1 MLLIK
6 EVKKLK
12 GGNATR
18 HDQSFAKT
26 TAAWLCRATSCR
38 VRTVPVA
45 TRALVAWCLSQSTS
59 VILCYA
65 VTNTCSTALALASF
79 TSVVAAVRNDYI
91 SEESL
96 RRKKTEEKDE
106 AKSYHVET
114 KNEKE
119 EKI

>member
-1 MLLIK
+1 MLLTK

-45 TRALVAWCLSQSTS
+45 TRALVDVQPVPVLHS
-59 VILCYA
+59 VML
-65 VTNTCSTALALASF
+65 VPLLNTHDHILALAPLP
-79 TSVVAAVRNDYI
+79 VRN
-91 SEESL
+91 L
-96 RRKKTEEKDE
+96 
-106 AKSYHVET
+106 T
-114 KNEKE
+114 KFRNFA
-119 EKI
+119 

>member
-26 TAAWLCRATSCR
+26 TAAWLCRATSCC

-45 TRALVAWCLSQSTS
+45 TRALVDVQPVPVLHSGML
-59 VILCYA
+59 VPLL
-65 VTNTCSTALALASF
+65 NTHDHILALAPF
-79 TSVVAAVRNDYI
+79 PVRN
-91 SEESL
+91 L
-96 RRKKTEEKDE
+96 
-106 AKSYHVET
+106 T
-114 KNEKE
+114 KFQNFA
-119 EKI
+119 

>member
-6 EVKKLK
+6 KVKKLK

-45 TRALVAWCLSQSTS
+45 TRALVAWWLSQSTS
-59 VILCYA
+59 AILCYA

-79 TSVVAAVRNDYI
+79 TSVVAAVRLDYI

-96 RRKKTEEKDE
+96 
-106 AKSYHVET
+106 
-114 KNEKE
+114 
-119 EKI
+119 I